1 MSIFKQF
8 DFSEVLNKKNF
19 EKKTLQYLKKHPCCK
34 EKNCTHPLY
43 QSDEHLWKDKDFYP
57 IAEKVASIIFNHY
70 KDNFNLNMR
79 MWAYYQK
86 KDSILDSYEWH
97 NHYRG
102 ESKEELSFIIYLSD
116 TELGTLF
123 KVNQNI
129 ITLKPKKNILYAW
142 NSKYEHTPE
151 LGKHLQNR
159 VILAGDCLI

>member
-1 MSIFKQF
+1 MSIFKEF
-8 DFSEVLNKKNF
+8 DFSEVLNKKDF
-19 EKKTLQYLKKHPCCK
+19 ETKAIEYLKKYPCCDK
-34 EKNCTHPLY
+34 KNCTHPLF
-43 QSDEHLWKDKDFYP
+43 QSDSELWKDKDFYL
-57 IAEKVASIIFNHY
+57 IAEKIASIIFNHY
-70 KDNFNLNMR
+70 QKKIHLKIR